1 MSRLATWVIKTFGH
15 TLSICEFLRIVAWE
29 FAIAALTYPTIVARL
44 LHKGDYYWHSWYT
57 PTILLGV
64 VVALLL
70 VYVKWREKRE

>member
-15 TLSICEFLRIVAWE
+15 TWSICEFLKIVAWE
-29 FAIAALTYPTIVARL
+29 FVIAALTYPTIVARL
-44 LHKGDYYWHSWYT
+44 LHKGNYYWHSWYT